1 MHAWSQPLP
10 SFIHVNQSDWS
21 HRANESIYI
30 NTSIVIKL
38 THCQELM
45 PSLSSSI
52 SFLIFSPSHRPSL
65 SLPSPPIV
73 FLSHHILSPPRFLH
87 ILPLL
92 LPPSYVYMYTFS
104 PPPPPTLSLPPLLSP
119 AHSSLTL
126 HISPQLTILSYTN
139 MYIIPLSLPPFLPS
153 FSPNYTHLH
162 VQQIQQYQNKQ

>member
-1 MHAWSQPLP
+1 MHAWNQPLP

-73 FLSHHILSPPRFLH
+73 FLSHHIPSLLLVSSTSSLFSSHHPMHTCIHSL
-87 ILPLL
+87 LLLL
-92 LPPSYVYMYTFS
+92 LPS
-104 PPPPPTLSLPPLLSP
+104 PSLPSP

-126 HISPQLTILSYTN
+126 HISPQLTILSYKN
-139 MYIIPLSLPPFLPS
+139 MYIIPLSLPPSLPS